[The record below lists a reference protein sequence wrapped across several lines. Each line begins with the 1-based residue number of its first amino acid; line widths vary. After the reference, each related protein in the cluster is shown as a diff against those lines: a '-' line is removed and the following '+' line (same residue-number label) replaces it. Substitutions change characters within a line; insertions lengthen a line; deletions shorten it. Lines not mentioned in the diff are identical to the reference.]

1 MKYSRF
7 LLKAEKKNILTLEIS
22 LRNMLLT
29 NKNVLKLSD
38 LEMSS
43 LIETSQ
49 MTSDTQVYMSP
60 EQIHCQN
67 GQYSTKTDIW

>member
-1 MKYSRF
+1 
-7 LLKAEKKNILTLEIS
+7 
-22 LRNMLLT
+22 MLLT

-49 MTSDTQVYMSP
+49 VTSDTQIYMSP
-60 EQIHCQN
+60 EQFRCQN